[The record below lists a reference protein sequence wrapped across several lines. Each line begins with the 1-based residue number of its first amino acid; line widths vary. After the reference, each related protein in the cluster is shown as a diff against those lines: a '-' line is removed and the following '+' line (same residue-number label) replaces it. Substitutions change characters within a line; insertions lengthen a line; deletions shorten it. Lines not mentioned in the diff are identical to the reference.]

1 MDGSGKALLNIVQGL
16 SKRRDFQSY
25 IVLPSLS
32 CDLAKRLQEAGAI
45 CFELKIPR
53 AIYPS
58 YNKIKDIIRFPY
70 FLIKLAFLSII
81 SYKKLCKIVKDV
93 SPDIVHTNTG
103 VIHVGFFVARKLKIK
118 HVWHIREFQDLD
130 FGMKFFPSKRFFIRL
145 LLSKN
150 NTCVFVSETIREHF
164 LPKSGSAVIYDGVLD
179 GTNPIPA
186 ICPKENYF
194 LFVGNLGDGKGVMS
208 AVSAFLRFSEYNKL
222 FKLKIAGLGD
232 NYEKIKQVSMKCPQI
247 ELLGF
252 RNDIADLM
260 SRATALLAPSR
271 SEGFGFITVEAM
283 YNGCWVIGKDS
294 AGIKEQFNN
303 IFNVSGIDIGT
314 RIKNNDELLE
324 AMNDIAAKNQS
335 ILLNKLQQAQLIV
348 STLYSIEGNV
358 NNIINIYNSLQNCSG
373 VEKLRHKH

>member
-16 SKRRDFQSY
+16 SKKHDFQSY

-32 CDLAKRLQEAGAI
+32 CDLAKSLKEAGAN

-53 AIYPS
+53 AIYPPF
-58 YNKIKDIIRFPY
+58 YKFKDIVLFPY
-70 FLIKLAFLSII
+70 FLIKLVFSSII
-81 SYKKLCKIVKDV
+81 SYKRLYKIVESV

-103 VIHVGFFVARKLKIK
+103 VIHLGFFVARKLKIN

-145 LLSKN
+145 LSSRN
-150 NTCVFVSETIREHF
+150 NTCIFVSETIREHF
-164 LPKSGSAVIYDGVLD
+164 LPESSSIVIYDGVIDNSNL
-179 GTNPIPA
+179 IPT
-186 ICPKENYF
+186 ICSKENYF

-208 AVSAFLRFSEYNKL
+208 AVSSFIRFTESNNKG
-222 FKLKIAGLGD
+222 FKLKIAGLGS
-232 NYEKIKQVSMKCPQI
+232 NYGKIKQISMRYPQI

-252 RNDIADLM
+252 RNDVADLM

-303 IFNVSGIDIGT
+303 IVNVSGEEIGT
-314 RIKNNDELLE
+314 RFMSDDELLE
-324 AMNDIAAKNQS
+324 AMIDIASHNQTT
-335 ILLNKLQQAQLIV
+335 LFNKLQQAQSIV
-348 STLYSIEGNV
+348 SSLYSIDGNV
-358 NNIINIYNSLQNCSG
+358 RNIIKVYSSLSPCHIY
-373 VEKLRHKH
+373 VE